1 MVLTKRQLVMLLM
14 AARSLKERRMIDII
28 TKRQIQLTNQHMT
41 LVTEIEEQADNLN
54 LNYSVSNNV
63 RSSLYLFN
71 VLHDEYNENDYYPF
85 DKRNCY
91 VEFEGSVVVISKK
104 IMSTPPNTF
113 VERLNIPFVTPIP
126 PGSGFSESFSVA
138 LPLREHSPYL
148 GDLRKPH
155 AGEARMPV
163 VFEIGYF
170 VGQDET
176 EALIESFQTD
186 RGPRKGFDPFPI
198 SSQLTARAGIF
209 PPVRVTR

>member
-1 MVLTKRQLVMLLM
+1 MLLM
-14 AARSLKERRMIDII
+14 VLPSLTETRTMIDIA
-28 TKRQIQLTNQHMT
+28 TNRPVRLTNQHLT
-41 LVTEIEEQADNLN
+41 LTTEIKEQDNRLN
-54 LNYSVSNNV
+54 VKYSVSNNIGNI
-63 RSSLYLFN
+63 LYLFN
-71 VLHDEYNENDYYPF
+71 VLHDEYDENDYYPF

-104 IMSTPPNTF
+104 IMSIPPNTF
-113 VERLNIPFVTPIP
+113 VERLNIPFVTPVP
-126 PGSGFSESFSVA
+126 PGSEFSESFSVA

-148 GDLRKPH
+148 EDLIKLH
-155 AGEARMPV
+155 GGESRMPV

-198 SSQLTARAGIF
+198 NSQLTARAGIF